1 MRSTPPKYKLEFE
14 IETTGSDAIM
24 QIGYNDTDLKWCELV
39 QQKNVKIKG
48 GTLKDGWCIEIKNSG
63 TVSLTIDEKLA
74 QVLEETGEI
83 IINGR
88 SLIVKSVKVV
98 DF

>member
-1 MRSTPPKYKLEFE
+1 
-14 IETTGSDAIM
+14 M
-24 QIGYNDTDLKWCELV
+24 QIGYCDTDLKWCELV
-39 QQKNVKIKG
+39 QQKNVKIQG
-48 GTLKDGWCIEIKNSG
+48 GTLKDGWCIEIKKSG

-83 IINGR
+83 VINGR
-88 SLIVKSVKVV
+88 SLIVKSVKVM